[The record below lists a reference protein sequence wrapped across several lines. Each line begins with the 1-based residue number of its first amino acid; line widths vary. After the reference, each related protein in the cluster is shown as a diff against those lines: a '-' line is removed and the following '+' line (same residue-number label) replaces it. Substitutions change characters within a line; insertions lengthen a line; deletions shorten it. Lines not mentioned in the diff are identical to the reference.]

1 MSSGVGGSDDKQ
13 GTVGQM
19 RVRDANS
26 DLNAREFHQEQF
38 LGERRFHFTAKVVAV
53 HNRNSLTQPCT
64 IDIQPHVKQVDGAGK
79 ASSHG
84 TIYGVPVPRN
94 QSGGS
99 VFINDPQVGDPV
111 NVSILDRDH
120 SSVMANDW
128 TEANPGSERRND
140 PSDAIF
146 HGVLPRKSQPIE
158 QHFMFTDQGIDCA
171 DRNKNTL
178 TSSSSGWNLNGAIID
193 SKGNITTPGNMTAG
207 QGTGDQV
214 DLQGHTH
221 GTGPAPTAGT

>member
-1 MSSGVGGSDDKQ
+1 
-13 GTVGQM
+13 
-19 RVRDANS
+19 
-26 DLNAREFHQEQF
+26 
-38 LGERRFHFTAKVVAV
+38 
-53 HNRNSLTQPCT
+53 
-64 IDIQPHVKQVDGAGK
+64 
-79 ASSHG
+79 
-84 TIYGVPVPRN
+84 
-94 QSGGS
+94 
-99 VFINDPQVGDPV
+99 
-111 NVSILDRDH
+111 
-120 SSVMANDW
+120 
-128 TEANPGSERRND
+128 
-140 PSDAIF
+140 
-146 HGVLPRKSQPIE
+146 PRKSQPIE

>member
-1 MSSGVGGSDDKQ
+1 MSGGTGGDDPKQ

-19 RVRDANS
+19 SIRDANS
-26 DLNAREFHQEQF
+26 DTNKREFHQEQF

-64 IDIQPHVKQVDGAGK
+64 IDVQPHVKQMDGAGK
-79 ASSHG
+79 TSSHG
-84 TIYGVPVPRN
+84 TIYGIPVPRI
-94 QSGGS
+94 QSGDS
-99 VFINDPQVGDPV
+99 VFVNDPQVGDPV
-111 NVSILDRDH
+111 NLSILDRDH

-128 TEANPGSERRND
+128 TESNPGSERRND
-140 PSDAIF
+140 MSDAIC
-146 HGVLPRKSQPIE
+146 HGVLPRKSQPVN
-158 QHFMFTDQGIDCA
+158 QHFMFTDEGIDCA

-207 QGTGDQV
+207 KGTGDQV